1 MNTVED
7 GRLMVALGKNLIA
20 LVESMEDCMA
30 KGRLLPCLVLLYS
43 AIDIVASLESGK
55 ASGSA
60 FMAWSDKYLLQGTS
74 LACTASDLYGARC
87 GILHT
92 LSAESDMSRKGTAH
106 RIQYAW
112 GNAKADELERATKE
126 LGRDERSLHVGEVIS
141 AFRRG
146 LVNYMEDVMQ
156 DDNRKQK
163 VLAGAGMWLIDM
175 HQNTIAAFL
184 KVTKA

>member
-1 MNTVED
+1 
-7 GRLMVALGKNLIA
+7 MVALGKNLIA

-30 KGRLLPCLVLLYS
+30 KGRLLPCLVLFYS

-92 LSAESDMSRKGTAH
+92 LSAESDMSRKGTAR

-112 GNAKADELERATKE
+112 GNADKDKLERATKE
-126 LGRDERSLHVGEVIS
+126 LGRDERSVHVRQLIN
-141 AFRRG
+141 AFRLG
-146 LVNYMEDVMQ
+146 LASYMDEVMQ

-163 VLAGAGMWLIDM
+163 VLAGAGMWLVDM
-175 HQNTIAAFL
+175 DQNTIEAF
-184 KVTKA
+184 